1 MSTLAICSFIRVKA
15 TMKSVT
21 MRPTDPIR
29 INNFLLSLSIKKMA
43 NSINMK
49 LLVPTPTEQRSAT
62 DLPNPAISNMLG
74 T

>member
-1 MSTLAICSFIRVKA
+1 
-15 TMKSVT
+15 MKSVT

-49 LLVPTPTEQRSAT
+49 LLVPTPTEQRIAT
-62 DLPNPAISNMLG
+62 NLPNPAISNMLG

>member
-1 MSTLAICSFIRVKA
+1 
-15 TMKSVT
+15 
-21 MRPTDPIR
+21 
-29 INNFLLSLSIKKMA
+29 MA

-62 DLPNPAISNMLG
+62 DLPNPAISNILG